1 MQSIQ
6 LKTQVNADGF
16 LQVQMPPELKN
27 LPVEVMLV
35 FQPLQSLTTTAVI
48 YPEDRFYGACA
59 HDEIAIDDNGIDPA
73 LDDDLDLITGVAR
86 S

>member
-16 LQVQMPPELKN
+16 LLVQMPPELKN

-35 FQPLQSLTTTAVI
+35 FQPLPASPSTESI
-48 YPEDRFYGACA
+48 YPDGRLYGACA
-59 HDEIAIDDNGIDPA
+59 EAEIVIDEGGIDLA
-73 LDDDLDLITGVAR
+73 LDDDRDLIGGVA
-86 S
+86 

>member
-27 LPVEVMLV
+27 LPIEVMLV
-35 FQPLQSLTTTAVI
+35 FQPLPSPPMTELT
-48 YPEDRFYGACA
+48 YPDRRFYGACTNN
-59 HDEIAIDDNGIDPA
+59 EITIDDEGIDPA
-73 LDDDLDLITGVAR
+73 LDDDLDLISGVA
-86 S
+86 